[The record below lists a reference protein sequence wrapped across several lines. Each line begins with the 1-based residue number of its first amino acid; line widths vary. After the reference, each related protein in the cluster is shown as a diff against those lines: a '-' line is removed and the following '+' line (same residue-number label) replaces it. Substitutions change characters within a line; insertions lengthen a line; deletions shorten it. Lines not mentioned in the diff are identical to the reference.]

1 MNIHPPKT
9 LTAVVV
15 LLALATSASYADVI
29 VNGSFEQDVVPP
41 GQTFPFQ
48 PSGWIVSPP
57 GEGYLVRGTIG
68 PFPPPV
74 PFPDGDQVFGVRTD
88 GTTISQDFSLAS
100 LSILDLTYWDAH
112 ETGSGIIGLTSW
124 ATITDLSSGT
134 VLATSPQFQA
144 NVNDTWK
151 LNSWLAGVFDAGNY
165 RLTLRLGGEAVYDDV
180 RLTAAAI
187 PEPSVG
193 ILMLL
198 GAAVSLIARRLGR
211 RAKA

>member
-1 MNIHPPKT
+1 
-9 LTAVVV
+9 
-15 LLALATSASYADVI
+15 
-29 VNGSFEQDVVPP
+29 
-41 GQTFPFQ
+41 
-48 PSGWIVSPP
+48 
-57 GEGYLVRGTIG
+57 
-68 PFPPPV
+68 
-74 PFPDGDQVFGVRTD
+74 
-88 GTTISQDFSLAS
+88 
-100 LSILDLTYWDAH
+100 WDAH

-187 PEPSVG
+187 PEPSGG

-211 RAKA
+211 RAKALPRNDFPAAKFPGFQHPVGATRLVQAAGIRGAVSA